1 MFEENSLVW
10 NLRAIEAGPLSGRPP
25 AETGD
30 SGHGPPQPVRWRKQL
45 RPSPALAQISAAVSW
60 AAIFM
65 SVKWL

>member
-1 MFEENSLVW
+1 MFEENGLIW
-10 NLRAIEAGPLSGRPP
+10 NPRAIEAGPLSGRPP

-30 SGHGPPQPVRWRKQL
+30 SGHGPPWYVHWRKQL
-45 RPSPALAQISAAVSW
+45 RPSLALAQISATVSW